1 MACRGRVIEPSYALA
16 SLRGMTSPTPRPLLA
31 RRTVLRAGSAL
42 GIALVLPPA
51 RACEFFST
59 HLRIYRPWSRATA
72 EGDAFAVLCMRFDEV
87 RLPDRLI
94 RVETPVAS
102 GAELSGPA
110 GGRAIDLA
118 IPAGR
123 ETELTETGT
132 FIRLTGLKHPL
143 ELGRNYPLKLVFQ
156 HGGVVDADIDIDYE
170 RVPALVTA
178 ASSALPSMT

>member
-1 MACRGRVIEPSYALA
+1 MNHVPYLPRLFTQRRAL
-16 SLRGMTSPTPRPLLA
+16 LRTGC
-31 RRTVLRAGSAL
+31 AL
-42 GIALVLPPA
+42 GAALLLPPA

-102 GAELSGPA
+102 AAELSGPA
-110 GGRAIDLA
+110 RGRAIDLA
-118 IPAGR
+118 IPAGL

-156 HGGVVDADIDIDYE
+156 HGGVVDADIDIDFE
-170 RVPALVTA
+170 RAPSLVTA